1 MQTKQ
6 EPNKLEICAPTNF
19 SAFQEDITMSQV
31 FDLKQIERKA
41 FRATHQDG
49 LWDIFFGLV
58 VIFMAINLY
67 RPESGYSA
75 WNIIIFL
82 VGYVVAN
89 LIFWGGKIFIT
100 MPRMGQVKFGPIRK
114 KRGTHLAIALGVIVI
129 INVGLVLLTMQGWA
143 NPERFS
149 QLNAFLLD
157 RGWMDIA
164 VALIGSLLV
173 GTSMT
178 LMAYFNDFP
187 RGYYIASLASLA
199 VFLMIWLNQPIFPI
213 ILGGL
218 ILIPGIVLFIRFLSK
233 YPLPKQEAF
242 HG

>member
-1 MQTKQ
+1 
-6 EPNKLEICAPTNF
+6 
-19 SAFQEDITMSQV
+19 MSQE

-41 FRATHQDG
+41 FRSTYQDG
-49 LWDIFFGLV
+49 LWDIYIGLV
-58 VIFMAINLY
+58 VVSMAIY
-67 RPESGYSA
+67 MYHPEGGYSG

-82 VGYVVAN
+82 AGYGLAS
-89 LIFWGGKIFIT
+89 LIFWAGKKFIT
-100 MPRMGQVKFGPIRK
+100 LPRMGQVKFGTIRK
-114 KRGTHLAIALGVIVI
+114 KRALYLAIALGVIVL
-129 INVGLVLLTMQGWA
+129 INIGLVLMTMLGWA
-143 NPERFS
+143 NPEQAAS
-149 QLNAFLLD
+149 LNIFLLE

-164 VALIGSLLV
+164 VALVGSLLV

-187 RGYYIASLASLA
+187 RGYYITIMASLA

-218 ILIPGIVLFIRFLSK
+218 IVIPGVVLFIRFLSK